1 MTLLRPG
8 EVAEKLRVHPGTLVN
23 WRVGNRGPTY
33 VKIEGQVFYPS
44 DALDAYIKAR
54 LVRPGAR

>member
-8 EVAEKLRVHPGTLVN
+8 EVAEKLRVHPETLQV
-23 WRVGNRGPTY
+23 WRSQKRGPTY
-33 VKIEGQVFYPS
+33 VKIEGQIFYPS

-54 LVRPGAR
+54 LVQPGAR

>member
-1 MTLLRPG
+1 MTLLRPN
-8 EVAEKLRVHPGTLVN
+8 EVAERLRIHPTTLRT
-23 WRVGNRGPTY
+23 WRIEKRGPTY
-33 VKIEGQVFYPS
+33 VKIEGQCFYPS

>member
-8 EVAEKLRVHPGTLVN
+8 EVAEKLRVHPGTLTN
-23 WRVGNRGPTY
+23 WRFEKRGPAY

-54 LVRPGAR
+54 LVKPSAR